1 MHADVLVVLPL
12 AHRLAVREFKMKNVS
27 FITTE
32 EGDDLIVSF
41 AIQGTDPYDV
51 KSLTLL
57 RTPQYEFILD
67 DAERGVNVSFDD
79 YPDDEVDLLEAGEIE
94 RHLVRLVTSLRQ
106 YTLNVQDVDY
116 EEMKQAKRV
125 LKKMNF
131 DERFGLRMVEP

>member
-79 YPDDEVDLLEAGEIE
+79 YPDDEVDLLEAVEIE